1 MDTERKINL
10 ILSNQKKILSKL
22 DNIEKSCKNMD
33 NHISFIEIV
42 YESLKTPLRLLSN
55 IRLPFYSITES
66 NSNR

>member
-1 MDTERKINL
+1 MDTERKLNL
-10 ILSNQKKILSKL
+10 ILANQKKILSKL

-33 NHISFIEIV
+33 NHISFIEVV
-42 YESLKTPLRLLSN
+42 YDSLKTPLRLLSN